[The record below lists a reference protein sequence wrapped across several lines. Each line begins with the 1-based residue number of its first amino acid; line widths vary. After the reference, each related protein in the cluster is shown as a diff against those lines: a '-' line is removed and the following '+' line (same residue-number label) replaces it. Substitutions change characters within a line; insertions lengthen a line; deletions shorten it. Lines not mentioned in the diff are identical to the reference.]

1 MIKSDNSKT
10 RVAIIGIGAMG
21 RGIVSL
27 LNKSDDFQIVAI
39 ADKESNTFENI
50 KHLLSKNIMVTT
62 KAEDVLTSNPDIL
75 IDATDS
81 VYEAVEFISQA
92 LEQKIHVIMLNGYV
106 DQTFGRLLAKKA
118 EKNGVIL
125 TSDAGDQNGVLKRT
139 INDVHN
145 MGFEIVMAGNNKG
158 FLDQNANPES
168 IKEEAEK
175 RRLSTKQC
183 TAFTDGTKLA
193 MEMAIVA
200 NTLNLDILQE
210 GMTGPQIKNVNDVL
224 KVFDLDKA
232 RELGGVVDY
241 ILGAEPGGSVFVIG
255 YSNDENERF
264 YMNYYKM
271 GEGPYY
277 VFVRPYHL
285 CHFETPIAIKRI
297 IDYHEPI
304 LIQKKRV
311 LEVGCRAKTN
321 LEAGIKLEGIGGHH
335 IYGILEKPGNLP
347 IGLVEDTILKRSKK
361 KDETIGWNDVQF
373 KDNGLALNLWKEQTK
388 LEA

>member
-1 MIKSDNSKT
+1 MTNSKT
-10 RVAIIGIGAMG
+10 NVAVVGIGAMG

-27 LNKSDDFQIVAI
+27 LNKIDDIQVMAI
-39 ADKESNTFENI
+39 ADKESKALENI
-50 KHLLSKNIMVTT
+50 KPLLSSNIKATT
-62 KAEDVLTSNPDIL
+62 NAQDVLTSNPDIL

-81 VYEAVEFISQA
+81 VYESAVFISQA
-92 LEQKIHVIMLNGYV
+92 LEQKIHVIMMNSYV

-125 TSDAGDQNGVLKRT
+125 TSDAGDQDGVLIRT
-139 INDVHN
+139 INNVRN

-158 FLDQNANPES
+158 FIDPYATPES

-183 TAFTDGTKLA
+183 SAFTDGTKLA
-193 MEMAIVA
+193 MEMALVA

-210 GMTGPQIKNVNDVL
+210 GMTGPRIKNVQDVL
-224 KVFDLDKA
+224 KVFDLEKA

-241 ILGAEPGGSVFVIG
+241 ILGAEPGGSVFVIA

-277 VFVRPYHL
+277 VFIRPYHL
-285 CHFETPIAIKRI
+285 CHFETPIAIRRI
-297 IDYHEPI
+297 MNYNEPI
-304 LIQKKRV
+304 LVQRKRV
-311 LEVGCRAKTN
+311 LEVGCRAKTD
-321 LEAGIKLEGIGGHH
+321 LKSGTRLEGIGGHH

-347 IGLVEDTILKRSKK
+347 IGLVDGTTLKRSKK
-361 KDETIGWNDVQF
+361 KDEVIGWGDVEFPKNDPR
-373 KDNGLALNLWKEQTK
+373 LALWKEQAK

>member
-1 MIKSDNSKT
+1 MTNSKT
-10 RVAIIGIGAMG
+10 NVAVVGIGAMG
-21 RGIVSL
+21 RGLIPL
-27 LNKSDDFQIVAI
+27 LNKTHDIQVVAI
-39 ADKESNTFENI
+39 ADKNPKALENI
-50 KHLLSKNIMVTT
+50 KPLLSNKIKATT
-62 KAEDVLTSNPDIL
+62 NAQDVFNSNPDIL

-81 VYEAVEFISQA
+81 VYEAAVFINHA
-92 LEQKIHVIMLNGYV
+92 LEHKIHVIMLNSYV

-118 EKNGVIL
+118 EENGVIL
-125 TSDAGDQNGVLKRT
+125 TSDAGDQDGVLIRT
-139 INDVHN
+139 INDIHS
-145 MGFEIVMAGNNKG
+145 MGFQIVMAGNNKG
-158 FLDQNANPES
+158 FLERYANPES

-175 RRLSTKQC
+175 RCISTKQC

-193 MEMAIVA
+193 MEMALVA

-210 GMTGPQIKNVNDVL
+210 GMTGPRIKNVQDVL
-224 KVFDLDKA
+224 TVFDLDKA

-241 ILGAEPGGSVFVIG
+241 VLGAEPGGSVFVIG

-285 CHFETPIAIKRI
+285 CHFETPIAIQRI
-297 IDYHEPI
+297 MNNNESI
-304 LIQKKRV
+304 LVQKKRV

-321 LEAGIKLEGIGGHH
+321 LKSETKLDGIGGHH

-347 IGLVEDTILKRSKK
+347 IGLVEGTTLKRSKK
-361 KDETIGWNDVQF
+361 KDEVIGWDDVEF
-373 KDNGLALNLWKEQTK
+373 KDNDPRLNFWKEQTK

>member
-1 MIKSDNSKT
+1 MTNSKIN
-10 RVAIIGIGAMG
+10 VAVVGIGAMG
-21 RGIVSL
+21 RGLIPL
-27 LNKSDDFQIVAI
+27 LSKTHDIQVVAI
-39 ADKESNTFENI
+39 ADKNPKALENI
-50 KHLLSKNIMVTT
+50 KPLLSNKIKVTT
-62 KAEDVLTSNPDIL
+62 NAQDVFNSNPDIL

-81 VYEAVEFISQA
+81 VYEAAVFISQA
-92 LEQKIHVIMLNGYV
+92 LEQKIHVIMLNSYV

-118 EKNGVIL
+118 EENGVIL
-125 TSDAGDQNGVLKRT
+125 TSDAGDQDGVLIRT
-139 INDVHN
+139 INDIHS
-145 MGFEIVMAGNNKG
+145 MGFQIVMAGNNKG
-158 FLDQNANPES
+158 FLERYANPES
-168 IKEEAEK
+168 IKEEAKK
-175 RRLSTKQC
+175 RHLSTKQC

-193 MEMAIVA
+193 MEMGLVA

-210 GMTGPQIKNVNDVL
+210 GMTGPRIKNVQDVL
-224 KVFDLDKA
+224 TVFDLDKA

-241 ILGAEPGGSVFVIG
+241 VLGAEPGGSVFVIG

-277 VFVRPYHL
+277 VFNRPYHL
-285 CHFETPIAIKRI
+285 CHFETPIAIRRI
-297 IDYHEPI
+297 MNYHEPI

-321 LEAGIKLEGIGGHH
+321 LKSETKLDGIGGHH

-347 IGLVEDTILKRSKK
+347 IGLVEGTTLKRSKK
-361 KDETIGWNDVQF
+361 KDEVIGWDDVEF
-373 KDNGLALNLWKEQTK
+373 KDNDPRLNFWKEQTQ